1 MNMRDLIPWTRS
13 QDSLPDLF
21 RDDRTSPF
29 LTLHREMNRLL
40 DEAVRGFASL
50 PSSLTGRRSD
60 FVNPAW
66 PKLEVAETDKQI
78 TVSAEIP
85 GMEEKDVELL
95 FDDGNLIVR
104 GEMKSE
110 TEDKERQFSERFYG
124 RFERRIPV
132 GMDIEES
139 KIEASFKNGVL
150 KVTLPKTERAQTKA
164 KRIAINTPTKH

>member
-1 MNMRDLIPWTRS
+1 
-13 QDSLPDLF
+13 
-21 RDDRTSPF
+21 
-29 LTLHREMNRLL
+29 MNRLL
-40 DEAVRGFASL
+40 EEAFRGFALSPL
-50 PSSLTGRRSD
+50 AGQRAG

-95 FDDGNLIVR
+95 MDDGNLIVR

-110 TEDKERQFSERFYG
+110 IEDKERQFSERFYG

-132 GMDIEES
+132 GMDIEEN

-150 KVTLPKTERAQTKA
+150 KVILPKTERAQSKA
-164 KRIAINTPTKH
+164 KRIAINAPTKH

>member
-78 TVSAEIP
+78 TVSAEVP
-85 GMEEKDVELL
+85 GMEEKDIELV
-95 FDDGNLIVR
+95 FSDGNLILR
-104 GEMKSE
+104 GETKSE
-110 TEDKERQFSERFYG
+110 TEDKERHFSERFYG

-132 GMDIEES
+132 GMDIEED

-150 KVTLPKTERAQTKA
+150 KIILPKSERAQTKV
-164 KRIAINTPTKH
+164 KRIAINATTKH

>member
-1 MNMRDLIPWTRS
+1 
-13 QDSLPDLF
+13 
-21 RDDRTSPF
+21 
-29 LTLHREMNRLL
+29 LHREINRLL

-50 PSSLTGRRSD
+50 PSSLSGRRSD

-66 PKLEVAETDKQI
+66 PKLEVAETDKQM

>member
-50 PSSLTGRRSD
+50 PSSLSGRRSD

-66 PKLEVAETDKQI
+66 PKREVAETDKQM